1 MTVFTTKSWM
11 NDEGC
16 DRKAL
21 ERALRDGSL
30 LRLRRGV
37 VMPPDELT
45 AWELHRRRIQAAA
58 LKINRGTY
66 FALQSAGLL
75 HGLPVGI
82 TGSLPVQVFR
92 TMGGRHTRNHL
103 LQATPAILDDG
114 DTELVEGLPATSLR
128 RTAVDLIRRLPF
140 PDAVAVA
147 DAALRRGLEREDL
160 ATPDGYGHARATRVV
175 AFGNAASESFGESY
189 SRALMSLANIP
200 IPQLQVD
207 HHAADGRFLGRPDF
221 DWGAKVIGEYDGG
234 GKYDGSYGIDPRTA
248 IEAEKLREQ
257 AFLDEGYLIVRWIW
271 KELQVPGLVQ
281 DRIRRALA
289 TRVWPAAFAVEQGP
303 A

>member
-11 NDEGC
+11 YDQGS

-21 ERALRDGSL
+21 ERALRAGTL
-30 LRLRRGV
+30 VRLRRGV
-37 VMPPDELT
+37 VIPAEEL
-45 AWELHRRRIQAAA
+45 AVWDLHRRKISAAA

-75 HGLPVGI
+75 HGLPVRI
-82 TGSLPVQVFR
+82 KGSLPVQVFR
-92 TMGGRHTRNHL
+92 TMGGRHTKNHL
-103 LQATPAILDDG
+103 LQAAPAILEEDDV
-114 DTELVEGLPATSLR
+114 ELIDGLPTTNLR

-147 DAALRRGLEREDL
+147 DATLRRGVTREEL
-160 ATPDGYGHARATRVV
+160 ATPSGYGHARATRVV
-175 AFGNAASESFGESY
+175 AFGDGASESFGESY

-200 IPQLQVD
+200 IPALQVD
-207 HHAADGRFLGRPDF
+207 HYAGDGHFLGRPDF
-221 DWGAKVIGEYDGG
+221 DWGAKVVGEYDGG
-234 GKYDGSYGIDPRTA
+234 GKYDGTYGVDPRTA
-248 IEAEKLREQ
+248 IEAEKLRQQ
-257 AFLDEGYLIVRWIW
+257 AFVDEGYVVVRWIW

-289 TRVWPAAFAVEQGP
+289 ARVWPRASSVEQNP